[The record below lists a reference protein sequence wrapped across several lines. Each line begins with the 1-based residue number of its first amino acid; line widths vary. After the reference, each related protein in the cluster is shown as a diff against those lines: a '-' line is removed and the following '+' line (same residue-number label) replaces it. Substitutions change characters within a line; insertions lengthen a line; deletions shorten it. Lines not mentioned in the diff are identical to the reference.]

1 MSLGYNLLLFKTAY
15 YFLSNIFLFIRMT
28 AALICLSVVVL
39 LFIDGFRVAG
49 ITRLYFPD
57 RGDLK
62 YLNGL
67 YFSVERDPFVEKHI
81 PVDEVWDEFKY
92 DSSVDNLFDKYHFIR
107 KRAETFGGPIWESPA
122 MLNASGHAKNFDWG
136 AEDGPTNKQK
146 QAGQQSHNRFID
158 EDSYLP
164 GFVERSESEHDFIYD
179 YEAHDNVDRDSIG
192 SVSYEDEDL
201 FDEEDGSDE
210 EEELN
215 PKTVYERQE
224 ILKHELK
231 PLFYKGNKAALVNPQ
246 TDTGPE
252 FDFYGQ
258 AVANSKLYNLLA
270 RKRGE
275 IQTEQVEDSTLLEEN
290 DLGDIEV
297 ELSDRVF

>member
-1 MSLGYNLLLFKTAY
+1 
-15 YFLSNIFLFIRMT
+15 
-28 AALICLSVVVL
+28 
-39 LFIDGFRVAG
+39 
-49 ITRLYFPD
+49 
-57 RGDLK
+57 
-62 YLNGL
+62 
-67 YFSVERDPFVEKHI
+67 
-81 PVDEVWDEFKY
+81 
-92 DSSVDNLFDKYHFIR
+92 
-107 KRAETFGGPIWESPA
+107 

-164 GFVERSESEHDFIYD
+164 AFVERSEAEHDFIYD

-192 SVSYEDEDL
+192 SVSYEDDDL
-201 FDEEDGSDE
+201 FDEEEGSDE

-231 PLFYKGNKAALVNPQ
+231 PLFYKGNKAALVNPS

-258 AVANSKLYNLLA
+258 TVANAKLYNLLA

-275 IQTEQVEDSTLLEEN
+275 MQTDQVEDSTLLEEN